1 MADIRHEPEEEPSNF
16 IEMDVSGRE
25 EEEEEE
31 EESSIRPGVQSE
43 ANPAQGPQVLISSPL
58 ATNNDDARVGN
69 GRIKPFAEELERR
82 SLEDLQRARPPGG
95 NNTNPKPPEPPKS
108 SYYVG
113 PPTTTS
119 AYGTDPIGTIG
130 LHHSREIIRVER
142 DYEHGELCQFS
153 SAFPLELE
161 GRLTPTQFL
170 ETINSINEILIS
182 AHSVKAAAID
192 NTIAIMTLYLASLF
206 RKTHYRKEMER
217 LHQLFD
223 QINHELFHS
232 RGLRMLWPRRV
243 GFLFL
248 EIEFY

>member
-1 MADIRHEPEEEPSNF
+1 MVDTAGEPSNF
-16 IEMDVSGRE
+16 IEMDISGRE
-25 EEEEEE
+25 EEEQSGTE
-31 EESSIRPGVQSE
+31 EESQ
-43 ANPAQGPQVLISSPL
+43 ANHTHAAQTLSPRSDNRKGDSVPER
-58 ATNNDDARVGN
+58 TGN
-69 GRIKPFAEELERR
+69 GPSGPSIQQKGLTREG
-82 SLEDLQRARPPGG
+82 LQRAPPPRR
-95 NNTNPKPPEPPKS
+95 NDVNLKPPRPPKS
-108 SYYVG
+108 SYYFG
-113 PPTTTS
+113 PPNGTS

-130 LHHSREIIRVER
+130 LHHPREIVRVER

-170 ETINSINEILIS
+170 ESINSINEILIS
-182 AHSVKAAAID
+182 AHSVKAATID
-192 NTIAIMTLYLASLF
+192 NAIAILTLYLSSLS
-206 RKTHYRKEMER
+206 RKTHYEKEMAR

-223 QINHELFHS
+223 QINHDLFNS